1 MINKNKTL
9 TQIRKSQKQLDI
21 SPNDLTYIVDEQ
33 TSKSATIQE
42 LMNYFSKNINLTN
55 EDGSLYIIAKQSDGT
70 TPALRYNPE
79 TKSWQISSDGKT
91 FADFDQN
98 SKIATENTL
107 GSVKIKSDGG
117 LSIDEEGNLSIDEEF
132 LIPESVDF
140 SYADLTRSSYLE
152 EGESIVKYTFDVESI
167 KLFEIIET
175 YKGESYYIEPSSRK
189 MDATNKKTTL
199 IWFFTT
205 EEDQSENFY
214 FKSCSWKVNFGR

>member
-1 MINKNKTL
+1 MINRNKTL
-9 TQIRKSQKQLDI
+9 TQIRKSQKQLEI

-55 EDGSLYIIAKQSDGT
+55 EDGSLYIVAKQPDGT

-79 TKSWQISSDGKT
+79 TKSWQISSDGKN
-91 FADFDQN
+91 FVDFDQN

-107 GSVKIKSDGG
+107 GSVKIKSDSG

-132 LIPESVDF
+132 LIPENFDF

-152 EGESIVKYTFDVESI
+152 DGESIVKYTFDVESI

-175 YKGESYYIEPSSRK
+175 YKGESYYIEPSNRK
-189 MDATNKKTTL
+189 IDVANKKTTL
-199 IWFFTT
+199 VWFFTT